1 MLFVFYICF
10 VSPLKKLMKMPP
22 VIHNREWIS
31 KSSIWFCH
39 QELCTSHLQP
49 PLSTLDF
56 TTFFLPT
63 LKDKWTIANSERKFL
78 FVHLLNFSKFLFE
91 PTATDIQIPATWLE
105 HECLVKTIWIIW
117 LWIGIWFWRIV
128 SDSYQGRTISA
139 ICQLTNATTFFSTP
153 KRL

>member
-1 MLFVFYICF
+1 
-10 VSPLKKLMKMPP
+10 MPP

-78 FVHLLNFSKFLFE
+78 FVHLLNFSKFFVLFYLNQLRRTSKFQRRGWSMSVSSKLFE
-91 PTATDIQIPATWLE
+91 SSDFESGSDFDGSFRIPTRGELSALFVSSPMLLRFFLHPKGYKIDI
-105 HECLVKTIWIIW
+105 
-117 LWIGIWFWRIV
+117 
-128 SDSYQGRTISA
+128 
-139 ICQLTNATTFFSTP
+139 N
-153 KRL
+153 